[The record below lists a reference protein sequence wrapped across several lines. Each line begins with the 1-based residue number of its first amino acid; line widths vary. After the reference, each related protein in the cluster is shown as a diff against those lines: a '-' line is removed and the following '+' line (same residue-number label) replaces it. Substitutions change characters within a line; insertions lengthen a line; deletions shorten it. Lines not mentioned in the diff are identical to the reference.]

1 MKKGPRY
8 IKLQEKTLKKQEKAI
23 KFEFKKNKREDKN
36 LPKIKTYF

>member
-23 KFEFKKNKREDKN
+23 KFEFKKK
-36 LPKIKTYF
+36 